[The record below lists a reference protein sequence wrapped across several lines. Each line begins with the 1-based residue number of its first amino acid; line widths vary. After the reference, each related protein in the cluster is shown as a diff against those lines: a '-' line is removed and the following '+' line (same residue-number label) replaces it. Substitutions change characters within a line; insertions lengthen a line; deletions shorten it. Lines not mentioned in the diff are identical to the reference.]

1 MGQAHR
7 LAAAAALILLSSAAP
22 AQEPP
27 DAVYRKL
34 HTAALGSNLNE
45 MLRYATEERRREIA
59 ALPAAAETVKLMAM
73 MMPRNYTVT
82 GTNISADGMTAQ
94 LRATGTGTFMGSAS
108 QMHGT
113 ANFMKEKGEWK
124 VDKWEW
130 SDKPGGAPMAPVRV
144 QKAPALETPAA
155 IQQIARKPIP
165 AAPPPDPTPAGTTR
179 TQQPTDCVIKP
190 VMSDDDL
197 RKCGASTR

>member
-1 MGQAHR
+1 MGQVHR
-7 LAAAAALILLSSAAP
+7 LAAAAVLALLSSAAP

-34 HTAALGSNLNE
+34 HTATLGSNLNE
-45 MLRYATEERRREIA
+45 MLRYATEQRRAELA
-59 ALPAAAETVKLMAM
+59 AMPGAAETVKLMAM
-73 MMPRNYTVT
+73 MMPRNFTVT

-94 LRATGTGTFMGSAS
+94 LRAIGTGSFMGSAS

-113 ANFMKEKGEWK
+113 VNFMKEKGEWK

-130 SDKPGGAPMAPVRV
+130 GDKPGGAPMA
-144 QKAPALETPAA
+144 APAAA
-155 IQQIARKPIP
+155 GQVARKPLPAIP
-165 AAPPPDPTPAGTTR
+165 ASPPEPTPAGTTR

-190 VMSDDDL
+190 VMSDEDL
-197 RKCGASTR
+197 KKCGAGSR